1 MLNGLI
7 NKNRSLVDNFS
18 YLSKFS
24 VQMKVAKL
32 LIKKVNYTII
42 YESLL
47 KTNAVKN
54 FKSD

>member
-18 YLSKFS
+18 YLGKFS

-32 LIKKVNYTII
+32 LNKKVNYTII

-47 KTNAVKN
+47 KTNALKN